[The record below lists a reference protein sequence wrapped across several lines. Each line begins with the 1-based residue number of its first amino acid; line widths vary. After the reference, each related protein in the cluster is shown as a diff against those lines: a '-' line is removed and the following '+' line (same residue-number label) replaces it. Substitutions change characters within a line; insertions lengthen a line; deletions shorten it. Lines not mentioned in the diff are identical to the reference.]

1 MKQSLG
7 NFKTAPASVAQII
20 QRVSANGTT
29 SVAHCVFSP
38 HCFCT
43 LLYLRCL
50 HSVCIFCC
58 DRMDWAWKV
67 KVAAIKDCP
76 GVITTASANGDLS
89 YTIPTGVLMLSQDV
103 RIFQRFYFNTAIS
116 H

>member
-1 MKQSLG
+1 MKQVLG
-7 NFKTAPASVAQII
+7 NFDTATASVPEII

-29 SVAHCVFSP
+29 SVAQCVFSP
-38 HCFCT
+38 RFFCP

-50 HSVCIFCC
+50 HCVLSCC

-103 RIFQRFYFNTAIS
+103 RIFQRCYFNAAIS